1 MLLETHSLGFRF
13 GKGPFLWREIAVS
26 VSPGDVLAVLGPNGA
41 GKTTFIKVIAGLI
54 APTEGRVLRHGA
66 CGYVPQATQLAFS
79 YRVRDVVTM
88 GRARHVG
95 LLGSLGTGD
104 RDAIEA
110 AISQVGIKDLAEREF
125 SELSGGQQQLVLIA
139 RALASESGTIILDE
153 PMSSLDLRNQRRI
166 LDLFSALAAD
176 RRTAIVFSTHQ
187 PAHAFRVAS
196 AVLLL
201 GEGRQPEFG
210 DTLSSLSEKSLSHLY
225 GVDMRIVEVANGS
238 QITRHAVPIF

>member
-1 MLLETHSLGFRF
+1 
-13 GKGPFLWREIAVS
+13 
-26 VSPGDVLAVLGPNGA
+26 
-41 GKTTFIKVIAGLI
+41 VITGLI
-54 APTEGRVLRHGA
+54 SPTEGTILRRGS

-95 LLGSLGTGD
+95 LLGSLHARD
-104 RDAIEA
+104 RDAIAA
-110 AISQVGIKDLAEREF
+110 AISQVGIEHLAEREF
-125 SELSGGQQQLVLIA
+125 SELSGGQRQLVLIA
-139 RALASESGTIILDE
+139 RAFASESEIIILDE
-153 PMSSLDLRNQRRI
+153 PMSSLDLRNQRRM

-196 AVLLL
+196 TVLLL

-210 DTLSSLSEKSLSHLY
+210 DTLPCLSEKSLSQLY
-225 GVDMRIVEVANGS
+225 GVDMRIVEIANGS
-238 QITRHAVPIF
+238 QTTRHAVPIF